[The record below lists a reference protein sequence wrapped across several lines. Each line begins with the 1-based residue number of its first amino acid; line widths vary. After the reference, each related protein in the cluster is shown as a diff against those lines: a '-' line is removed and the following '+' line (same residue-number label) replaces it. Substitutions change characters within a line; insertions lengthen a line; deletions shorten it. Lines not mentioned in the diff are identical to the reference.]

1 MHRILPVLL
10 LPCLLSFTAHA
21 QRALTMDRSTMFS
34 GAGNCQ
40 MCHAMGNGAN
50 ISSRGEDVAPPTDWR
65 STMMANA
72 ARDPYWQAAVSAEVM
87 DHPELR
93 AVIEDKCT
101 NCHTPMGHEEAHANG
116 APSYSLDEARG
127 NALAMDAVSCTLC
140 HQVTGDNFGTAE
152 SFSGGYAISSTRVTF
167 GPYQNPLIQPMKNIS
182 GFEPVHSAHIEQAEH
197 CATCHTLF
205 TPFLDGQGQI
215 AGEFPEQT
223 PYLEWKASAYPA
235 LGIRCQSC
243 HMPVL
248 DEAMRIS
255 TMPQTA
261 PQRRPVFKHHFAGGN
276 VFMLEIMKTHA
287 LEIGATAE
295 DMHFDS
301 TIARTQAQLTR
312 NTVALTAPVALD
324 HGATLEFSVE
334 VQNLT
339 GHKFPTGYPSRRAWL
354 HVTVRDAA
362 NAVVFESGAWS
373 AEGIV
378 PDVDAP
384 FEPHREEIAA
394 AGEVPVW
401 EAVMGDVDGNPTER
415 LLHAARYLKDNRIP
429 PRGFARL
436 AAASDTI
443 GVVGVGEDT
452 DYQVVDG
459 VAFAGSDR
467 VHYRIAIDPAAP
479 RPYTVRME
487 LCYQSIKPEFITNL
501 ARHDTP
507 EIRRLRGYHAAAASP
522 VQVIAALDRVSTE
535 VSAVD
540 PLAMPAI
547 ASLALY
553 PQPPRASAGVL
564 TVAYELTREHRDGR
578 ILLTDLLG
586 RTIMHRAV
594 ATGPGRHTQTLDITS
609 LRPGMYFAML
619 VVGKERR
626 GTALCILP

>member
-1 MHRILPVLL
+1 MRHIPIVLTL
-10 LPCLLSFTAHA
+10 LCLLALSARA
-21 QRALTMDRSTMFS
+21 QRELTMDRSTLFS
-34 GAGNCQ
+34 GPGNCQ
-40 MCHAMGNGAN
+40 MCHATGNGAN

-116 APSYSLDEARG
+116 VPSYSLDEARID
-127 NALAMDAVSCTLC
+127 ALAMDGVSCTLC

-152 SFSGGYAISSTRVTF
+152 SFSGGYAISSARVTF

-205 TPFLDGQGQI
+205 TPFLDEQGQI

-223 PYLEWKASAYPA
+223 PYLEWKASTYPA
-235 LGIRCQSC
+235 LGVRCQSC
-243 HMPVL
+243 HMPAL

-261 PQRRPVFKHHFAGGN
+261 PQRRPVFLHHFVGGN
-276 VFMLEIMKTHA
+276 VFMLEILKLHA
-287 LEIGATAE
+287 LELGATAE
-295 DMHFDS
+295 DVHFDS
-301 TIARTQAQLTR
+301 SIARTQAQLTQR
-312 NTVALTAPVALD
+312 TVALAAPVADD

-378 PDVDAP
+378 SDVDAP
-384 FEPHREEIAA
+384 FEPHRGIISA

-401 EAVMGDVDGNPTER
+401 EAVMGNVDGNPTER

-429 PRGFARL
+429 PRGFTRL
-436 AAASDTI
+436 AMASDTI
-443 GVVGVGEDT
+443 GVVGVGDDT
-452 DYQVVDG
+452 DFQVIPKMEY
-459 VAFAGSDR
+459 AGSDR
-467 VHYRIAIDPAAP
+467 VHYIVAVDPTAP
-479 RPYTVRME
+479 RPCTVRVE

-507 EIRRLRGYHAAAASP
+507 EIRRLRGYHAASSSP
-522 VQVIAALDRVSTE
+522 VQVIAALDRISTE

-540 PLAMPAI
+540 PLATPAI
-547 ASLALY
+547 AALTLY
-553 PQPPRASAGVL
+553 PQPQRASAGLL
-564 TVAYELTREHRDGR
+564 TVAYELTRDQQEGV

-586 RTIMHRAV
+586 RNVLQVPAV
-594 ATGPGRHTQTLDITS
+594 AHPGQHRRTLDIST
-609 LRPGMYFAML
+609 LRPGMYFVVL
-619 VVGKERR
+619 VVGNERR
-626 GTALCILP
+626 GAALCLIP